1 MAKKKTFFEESATN
15 NNLTYWQYFNRL
27 LELSV
32 SMFEWKNLPD
42 SIDRRFLELTLF
54 SDGKALF
61 FEDKDLIVNASDSG
75 YLALQ
80 CTATAPFNVYRI
92 PMRRRA
98 YSVNGYQRE
107 LTDKDSVIIWNNY
120 LHKNSYLDVLQFAK
134 RLYNLDR
141 IIDVNANAQKT
152 PVLITCTEQ
161 QKLTMKNIYMQMD
174 GNAPV
179 IFGDKN
185 LDLNTIK
192 ALKTDAPYV
201 CDKLY
206 QLKTQIWNEA
216 LTYLGISN
224 TNVTKKE
231 RMISD
236 EVIRNMG
243 GVIASRYSRL
253 ESRREAAEQIN
264 RMFGLNIEVNYRD
277 DFREADDEI
286 MIEGMT
292 GEKDKMSV
300 LATDLNTT
308 TPVKTM
314 KGGGSR

>member
-1 MAKKKTFFEESATN
+1 MARKKTFFEESATN

-27 LELSV
+27 LELSI
-32 SMFEWKNLPD
+32 SMFEWINLPD
-42 SIDRRFLELTLF
+42 SIDKRFLELTLF
-54 SDGKALF
+54 SEGKALF
-61 FEDKDLIVNASDSG
+61 FEDKDLIVNTSDSG

-92 PMRRRA
+92 PLRRRA

-107 LTDKDSVIIWNNY
+107 LSDKDSVIIWNNY
-120 LHKNSYLDVLQFAK
+120 LHKSSYLDVLQFSK

-152 PVLITCTEQ
+152 PVLITCSEQ

-185 LDLNTIK
+185 LDLNDIK

-286 MIEGMT
+286 MYEGDS
-292 GEKDKMSV
+292 GEGSTKI
-300 LATDLNTT
+300 
-308 TPVKTM
+308 TM
-314 KGGGSR
+314 VHDERTR